1 MKEAPS
7 TTPMQALLSSAVDTR
22 LHQPAFGAMLESVPA
37 RQREAFRASAQR
49 QLVDAAVFQS
59 VQRQADDWLA
69 EQRYHADSV
78 PPPDAAAKLSEQL
91 RAAASPLRSWR
102 PEYVP
107 MVEAAQQ
114 RAMMQAQRRLA
125 EEQATAAHGNDTKS
139 AAVEEQRRVAERA
152 DAELAALQ
160 RCPSC
165 SS

>member
-1 MKEAPS
+1 MVAS
-7 TTPMQALLSSAVDTR
+7 ALLR
-22 LHQPAFGAMLESVPA
+22 F
-37 RQREAFRASAQR
+37 
-49 QLVDAAVFQS
+49 AANAIPTCENS
-59 VQRQADDWLA
+59 RSTAAD
-69 EQRYHADSV
+69 V
-78 PPPDAAAKLSEQL
+78 AATMLSEQL

-125 EEQATAAHGNDTKS
+125 EEEHAAAAHGNDTKS

-160 RCPSC
+160 RCPS
-165 SS
+165 